1 MESFATV
8 TDYQARY
15 GVVSDLNLLQECL
28 NDTTMVIKKA
38 LDKAGVDYSNPDDDL
53 AYALMSV
60 CRSAANRIMPSDGG
74 AEIMPG
80 ATSMSAT
87 AGPYSQQI
95 SFSGAYGT
103 AKLLPSE
110 LELLGIGGATGRMIN
125 ANNWGT
131 RNV

>member
-1 MESFATV
+1 MISFATV

-15 GVVSDLNLLQECL
+15 GLVSDIDMLQECL
-28 NDTTMVIKKA
+28 NDTTMVIRRA
-38 LDKAGVDYSNPDDDL
+38 LDAAQVDYSNPDEAM

-60 CRSAANRIMPSDGG
+60 CRSAANRIMPSSGG
-74 AEIMPG
+74 TEIMPG

-87 AGPYSQQI
+87 AGPYSQQV

-110 LELLGIGGATGRMIN
+110 LDLLGIGGSAGRMIQ